1 MNQNYQLIPVN
12 YGAAKRE
19 ASRKNITDTRE
30 MEKFLFEGGAVGD
43 AERAM
48 SGADKAASVAIS
60 AASAMAYSAVVGGKA
75 AAAAAS
81 MLSAAGASTSVP
93 VAGWIVA
100 GVLVL
105 AAGGTAVLGRR
116 LARFLAKDR
125 GIFERYVRRFSR
137 KSADWRLRYARK
149 QIAKIGFE
157 IKREQKRGKLGIF
170 GQKRK
175 AKAALK
181 LEALYY
187 IYKKEGNRGAKAKQK
202 AEAERA
208 LYLADAAKG
217 NALVAFPIYIGLA
230 SIAAVTMV
238 VYFQRKK

>member
-1 MNQNYQLIPVN
+1 MNQNFQLSPIN
-12 YGAAKRE
+12 YGAAKRKS
-19 ASRKNITDTRE
+19 SRKNITDTRE
-30 MEKFLFEGGAVGD
+30 MEKFLFEGGAIGD

-48 SGADKAASVAIS
+48 SGTNKAASVAITAATAMAGS
-60 AASAMAYSAVVGGKA
+60 AVTGGTAAAGAASA
-75 AAAAAS
+75 
-81 MLSAAGASTSVP
+81 LSAAGASTSVP

-105 AAGGTAVLGRR
+105 AAGGIALSGRR
-116 LARFLAKDR
+116 LSRFLAKDR

-157 IKREQKRGKLGIF
+157 MRREQKRGKLGIL

-202 AEAERA
+202 AESQRA
-208 LYLADAAKG
+208 LYLADAARG

-230 SIAAVTMV
+230 SIVAITMI
-238 VYFQRKK
+238 VYQREK